1 MNAWLTENVL
11 NSSQDRSENNA
22 VSRAA
27 PDVLRGLSLAESKG
41 SWPAGC

>member
-1 MNAWLTENVL
+1 MDACLTENIL
-11 NSSQDRSENNA
+11 NSSQDRSESNA